1 MNVSIATKNGVVSIE
16 LCGIDEKEI
25 AALTA
30 VFNRSALDR
39 AFHFRARPT
48 KIMNNGCVGAVV
60 IDNDA
65 YLTNKYLKSVGFFCY
80 KNERIIPPNKK
91 KLDGTYYMR
100 GNVVIYNR
108 KNSNVYLV
116 YKNAKV
122 EKTRFRRT
130 RPTDSSVSQRRSTY
144 SVVQANKQ
152 WAVKKVGH
160 IRKVSELDALLTY

>member
-1 MNVSIATKNGVVSIE
+1 MNVSVSTKNGVTSIE
-16 LCGIDEKEI
+16 LSGNDEREL

-39 AFHFRARPT
+39 AFRFRARPT
-48 KIMNNGCVGAVV
+48 KILKNGCVGAV
-60 IDNDA
+60 IFDNDA
-65 YLTNKYLKSVGFFCY
+65 YLTNKYLKSIGFFCY
-80 KNERIIPPNKK
+80 KNERGVAPNKRV
-91 KLDGTYYMR
+91 DGIYYVR
-100 GNVVIYNR
+100 GSVVIYNR
-108 KNSNVYLV
+108 TNSNVYLV

-130 RPTDSSVSQRRSTY
+130 LPTDKGAAQRRNTY

-152 WAVKKVGH
+152 YPVETKGH

>member
-39 AFHFRARPT
+39 AFRFRARPT

-80 KNERIIPPNKK
+80 KNERGVAPNK
-91 KLDGTYYMR
+91 KLDGTYYVR
-100 GNVVIYNR
+100 GSVVLYNR
-108 KNSNVYLV
+108 TNSNIYLV

-122 EKTRFRRT
+122 EKTRFRKT
-130 RPTDSSVSQRRSTY
+130 RPTDKGASQRRSTY

-152 WAVKKVGH
+152 WAVKTAGH